1 MTRRVT
7 FTDNV
12 EVHHDVY
19 IKCTESETLR
29 TLKYFEPLIDCPVE
43 KQMRPANG
51 CSKVY
56 LKYSQKENYGVRN
69 HGSFVTR
76 GLYSTQHSLC
86 SPISYCQHSSFSLRN
101 VHIYL
106 YKEL

>member
-19 IKCTESETLR
+19 VKCTENETLR
-29 TLKYFEPLIDCPVE
+29 TLKYFEPLIDWPFE
-43 KQMRPANG
+43 KQMRRANG

-56 LKYSQKENYGVRN
+56 LKYSQKENYGVAKPWQFCHARVVQYTTF
-69 HGSFVTR
+69 FV
-76 GLYSTQHSLC
+76 
-86 SPISYCQHSSFSLRN
+86 FSDKL
-101 VHIYL
+101 L
-106 YKEL
+106 SAQ